1 MQRTKSFAFLIVL
14 AALALLLVGSVAAQD
29 DGLKLTGWPYQ
40 VDVVTENL
48 GRFTDQYDVGA
59 EFLPFPSNEYHDKM
73 VASFVSGTEFDVVY
87 VRDSYLAEWA
97 SAGWILPITGLPHSE
112 ELLQDLPQGI
122 IEQMSYDGEVYGLP
136 YYSGTEVLAYNQAHL
151 EAAGVMEPPAT
162 WDEMAE
168 QAQAI
173 KDAGVVDY
181 PILLQLR
188 SGENYLLRQLEIMTS
203 SFGGRLF
210 DENYN
215 PEFHLPDS
223 PFRQALA
230 WINANLDAGLVDPA
244 SLTDDDGTLL
254 MAAGTTSFM
263 TSTDYTL
270 KAMNDPEQSNV
281 AGDIKNSLVPG
292 ANDTESGTIGYVR
305 LYSITADAENKDN
318 AWQLVQFLGG
328 RDATGEYYVP
338 KRWALE
344 FGLGFSPAPLFTD
357 PEVRDSISGWIDPD
371 LLEQQNN
378 FAISRAYRFVPFFS
392 DWEISSWGPL
402 QAVILGDADVDSVL
416 EDLAEEWNE
425 LKDDWDY

>member
-1 MQRTKSFAFLIVL
+1 
-14 AALALLLVGSVAAQD
+14 
-29 DGLKLTGWPYQ
+29 
-40 VDVVTENL
+40 
-48 GRFTDQYDVGA
+48 
-59 EFLPFPSNEYHDKM
+59 M
-73 VASFVSGTEFDVVY
+73 VASFVAGTEFDVAY

-97 SAGWILPITGLPHSE
+97 SAGWIVPITGLE
-112 ELLQDLPQGI
+112 GADELLADLPQGI
-122 IEQMSYDGEVYGLP
+122 IDQMSYGGEVYGLP
-136 YYSGTEVLAYNQAHL
+136 YYSGTEVLAYNAAHL
-151 EAAGVMEPPAT
+151 EAAGIMSAPET

-173 KDAGVVDY
+173 KDAGIVDY

-210 DENYN
+210 DEEYN
-215 PEFHLPDS
+215 PEFQLENS
-223 PFRQALA
+223 PTKQALA
-230 WINANLDAGLVDPA
+230 WIQANLEAGIVDPA
-244 SLTDDDGTLL
+244 SLTDDDAPLL

-281 AGDIKNSLVPG
+281 PGDIKNALVPG
-292 ANDTESGTIGYVR
+292 MNDTRSGTIGYVR
-305 LYSITADAENKDN
+305 LYSITNNTSDADA

-328 RDATGEYYVP
+328 RDATGEYFVP

-344 FGLGFSPAPLFTD
+344 FGLGFSPAPLFAD

-371 LLEQQNN
+371 LLEEQNN
-378 FAISRAYRFVPFFS
+378 YAISRAYRFVPFFS

-402 QAVILGDADVDSVL
+402 QAVILGDADADEVL
-416 EDLAEEWNE
+416 DELAEEWNE
-425 LKDDWDY
+425 LKEDWGY

>member
-1 MQRTKSFAFLIVL
+1 MLRSQKLVVL
-14 AALALLLVGSVAAQD
+14 LALFILLLGSAAYAQD
-29 DGLKLTGWPYQ
+29 EGLKLTGWPYE

-48 GRFTDQYDVGA
+48 GRFTEQSGHPAV
-59 EFLPFPSNEYHDKM
+59 FLPFPSNEYHDKM
-73 VASFVSGTEFDVVY
+73 VASFAAGTEFDVVY

-97 SAGWILPITGLPHSE
+97 SAGWILPITGLDHSDD
-112 ELLQDLPQGI
+112 LLADLPQGI
-122 IEQMSYDGEVYGLP
+122 IDQMSYDGEVYGLP
-136 YYSGTEVLAYNQAHL
+136 YYSGIEVLAYNAAHMD
-151 EAAGVMEPPAT
+151 AAGLMEPPTT

-168 QAQAI
+168 QAQMI
-173 KDAGVVDY
+173 KDAGIVDY

-215 PEFHLPDS
+215 PEFHWEDS

-230 WINANLDAGLVDPA
+230 WISANLEAGLVDPA

-270 KAMNDPEQSNV
+270 KAMNDAEQSNV
-281 AGDIKNSLVPG
+281 AGDIKNALVPG
-292 ANDTESGTIGYVR
+292 MNDQRSGTIGYVR
-305 LYSITADAENKDN
+305 LYSITADAEDKDA

-328 RDATGEYYVP
+328 KDATGIYYVP

-344 FGLGFSPAPLFTD
+344 FGLGFSPAPLYED
-357 PEVRDSISGWIDPD
+357 EEVRNSISGWIDPD
-371 LLEQQNN
+371 LLSQQADY
-378 FAISRAYRFVPFFS
+378 AISRAYRFVPFFS

-402 QAVILGDADVDSVL
+402 QAVILGDADADTVL
-416 EDLAEEWNE
+416 NKLAEDWVE
-425 LKDDWDY
+425 LKEDWGY